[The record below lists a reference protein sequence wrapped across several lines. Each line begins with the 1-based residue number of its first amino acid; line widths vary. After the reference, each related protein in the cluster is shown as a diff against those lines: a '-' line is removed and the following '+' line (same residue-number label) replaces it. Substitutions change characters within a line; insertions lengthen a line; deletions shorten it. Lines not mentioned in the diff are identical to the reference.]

1 MRVKLTAMAVLWPS
15 FLTAALAEA
24 CFFSLF
30 DPAEL
35 GQINGAGLS
44 AMAVYSVGF
53 FLFWSLC
60 ALASM
65 LTCYLVVPAGENPP
79 F

>member
-1 MRVKLTAMAVLWPS
+1 MTTKRTAMAVLWPS

-30 DPAEL
+30 DPLDL
-35 GQINGAGLS
+35 GQMKGTGLS
-44 AMAVYSVGF
+44 AMAVYSIGF

-60 ALASM
+60 ALAGM
-65 LTCYLVVPAGENPP
+65 LTCYLVVPAGDNPP

>member
-1 MRVKLTAMAVLWPS
+1 MRLALMILWPS
-15 FLTAALAEA
+15 FLTAALAEG

-35 GQINGAGLS
+35 VEAIGTHAFSPLAI
-44 AMAVYSVGF
+44 YSIGF
-53 FLFWSLC
+53 FMFWSLC
-60 ALASM
+60 AIASM
-65 LTCYLVVPAGENPP
+65 LTCYLIRVPADHQPP